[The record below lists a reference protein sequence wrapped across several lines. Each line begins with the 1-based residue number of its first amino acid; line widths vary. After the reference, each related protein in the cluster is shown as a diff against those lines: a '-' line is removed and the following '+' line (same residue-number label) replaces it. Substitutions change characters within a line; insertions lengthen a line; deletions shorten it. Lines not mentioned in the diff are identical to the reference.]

1 MLHSEQFEFN
11 LLMFAVSNE
20 LCILHVARLL
30 KRTVQMPQKTQKTF
44 LAVIRRLVGVCGFSC
59 LGKQSFNV
67 VCARSNLLFLLHI
80 HVHVLSVLL
89 H

>member
-1 MLHSEQFEFN
+1 MV
-11 LLMFAVSNE
+11 AVSNE

-30 KRTVQMPQKTQKTF
+30 KRTVQMPQKTF

-67 VCARSNLLFLLHI
+67 VCARTNLLFLLHV

-89 H
+89 ATCTLNFLSLHY